1 MGLLLIVGMFLLVFL
16 GMPVAF
22 SLGASSSIVLI
33 WQDKVPLDVIVQR
46 MFSGVDSFPLMAIP
60 FFILAGS
67 LMETGGISER
77 LTKFATAMVGKATGG
92 LGLVTVA
99 TCLFFGAVSGSA
111 AAMTAAVG
119 ALMIP
124 SMVQRGYHKNF
135 SAATVASAASLGV
148 IIPPSIPMVLYG
160 VASGQSIGTLFIAGI
175 IPGLFIGGALMLV
188 CYFIS
193 KKEGY
198 KGTEQATRKEKFI
211 AFKDAIGALLMPV
224 IILGGIYSG
233 FFTPTEAAAVAVLY
247 GFVVSMFI
255 YKEIKLRDLKDILFS
270 SALTTSIIM
279 IILANAS
286 LFGWIMARERVP
298 QLVAE
303 AFTSFSS
310 SPIVYLLLVNILLL
324 FVGCIFESSAAII
337 ILTPILY
344 PIAIQMGID
353 PIHFGIVMVV
363 NLAIG
368 YVTPPLGINLFIAC
382 KISELRIED
391 LVVRLLPFLITLVA
405 TLLVLT
411 YIPQITL
418 FLPKLLG
425 M

>member
-1 MGLLLIVGMFLLVFL
+1 MGLLLILGMFLLVFL
-16 GMPVAF
+16 SMPVAF
-22 SLGASSSIVLI
+22 SLGASSTIVLMYQGKI
-33 WQDKVPLDVIVQR
+33 PLDVIVQR
-46 MFSGVDSFPLMAIP
+46 MFAGVDSFPLMAIP

-77 LTKFATAMVGKATGG
+77 LIKFATAMVGKATGG

-111 AAMTAAVG
+111 AATTAAVG

-160 VASGQSIGTLFIAGI
+160 VVSGQSIGTLFIAGI
-175 IPGLFIGGALMLV
+175 IPGLFIGATLMLV

-198 KGTEQATRKEKFI
+198 KGTEQATRKEKLV
-211 AFKDAIGALLMPV
+211 AFKDAIWALLMPI
-224 IILGGIYSG
+224 IILGGIYG
-233 FFTPTEAAAVAVLY
+233 GYFTPTEAAAVAVLY
-247 GFVVSMFI
+247 GFIVSIFI
-255 YKEIKLRDLKDILFS
+255 YKEIKLPDLKNVLA
-270 SALTTSIIM
+270 SAAITTSIIM

-298 QLVAE
+298 HMVAE
-303 AFTSFSS
+303 AFTNFSS
-310 SPIVYLLLVNILLL
+310 SPFVYLLLVNILLL
-324 FVGCIFESSAAII
+324 FVGTIFESSAAII

-344 PIAIQMGID
+344 PIAVQMGID

-382 KISELRIED
+382 NISKLRIED
-391 LVVRLLPFLITLVA
+391 LVVRLVPFLVTLIVA
-405 TLLVLT
+405 LLILT
-411 YIPQITL
+411 YVPQITL
-418 FLPKLLG
+418 FLPHLLG